1 MSSFIYIKQ
10 SMKII
15 KNLIANI
22 VVCWILLFI
31 FNYYSIWIKIEF
43 SDPEMQKNIIF
54 LIWTFLVLWFVFRI
68 FNSPIKRILKTL
80 SFPVNFI
87 TLWLASIIINVIVFY
102 MFAYTINNYLNLWVT
117 IHLGQIRQTLILSF
131 IMAIGIAILT
141 KIL

>member
-1 MSSFIYIKQ
+1 
-10 SMKII
+10 MKII

-22 VVCWILLFI
+22 VVCGILLFV
-31 FNYYSIWIKIEF
+31 FNYYSIWIKISF
-43 SDPEMQKNIIF
+43 SDPEMQNNIII
-54 LIWTFLVLWFVFRI
+54 LVWTFLVLWFVFRV

-87 TLWLASIIINVIVFY
+87 TLWLASIIINVLVFY
-102 MFAYTINNYLNLWVT
+102 LFAFTVNNYLNLWVT
-117 IHLGQIRQTLILSF
+117 VQLWEIRQTLILSF

>member
-1 MSSFIYIKQ
+1 
-10 SMKII
+10 MKII

-22 VVCWILLFI
+22 VVCGILLFV
-31 FNYYSIWIKIEF
+31 FNYYSIWIKISF
-43 SDPEMQKNIIF
+43 SDPKIQENIII
-54 LIWTFLVLWFVFRI
+54 LVWTFLILWFIFRI

-87 TLWLASIIINVIVFY
+87 TLWLTSIIINVIVFY
-102 MFAYTINNYLNLWVT
+102 MFAYTINNYLDIGVT
-117 IHLGQIRQTLILSF
+117 IQLWQIRQTLILSF

>member
-1 MSSFIYIKQ
+1 
-10 SMKII
+10 MKII

-22 VVCWILLFI
+22 VVCGILLFI
-31 FNYYSIWIKIEF
+31 FNYYSIWIKINF
-43 SDPEMQKNIIF
+43 SDPEMQKNIII
-54 LIWTFLVLWFVFRI
+54 LVWTFLILWFIFRV

-87 TLWLASIIINVIVFY
+87 TLWLASIIINVLVFY
-102 MFAYTINNYLNLWVT
+102 MFAYTINNYLDLGVSVQLW
-117 IHLGQIRQTLILSF
+117 QIWQTLILSF